1 MQKNTN
7 HLFTPYSE
15 YALSAA
21 REVMRAVETTALNN
35 PHSHIHTN
43 PVVYKKT
50 IKNKGLLV
58 VAKTVLK
65 KKSNVHLFQK
75 FTSLKKCKTHK
86 TQQIPH

>member
-35 PHSHIHTN
+35 LHSHIHTI
-43 PVVYKKT
+43 PVAYKK
-50 IKNKGLLV
+50 IKNKGLLF
-58 VAKTVLK
+58 VAKTLLK
-65 KKSNVHLFQK
+65 KKNQTCIFFKNLHL
-75 FTSLKKCKTHK
+75 
-86 TQQIPH
+86 